1 MSDNMTT
8 LDMIQRLTF
17 FFVGFALG
25 RYVTQTGK
33 TDLQVYILLISVYAI
48 LVLLYFVAKAIVE
61 QHT

>member
-1 MSDNMTT
+1 MSDNMRL

-25 RYVTQTGK
+25 SYITRTGK

-48 LVLLYFVAKAIVE
+48 LVVLYFVAKAIVE